1 MQALVER
8 YLAECSEITRK
19 AILAAL
25 PVKEPRRYLYDLVTQ
40 QITSGGKGIR
50 PALCIATCRS
60 FGGSLEK
67 ALPSAVAIEL
77 LHNSFLIHDDVE
89 DGSWFRRNRPTL
101 YSEHGTAIAVNIGDA
116 MYALSMRPLIENLNR
131 VGPDVTLRVF
141 REIEHMLLQSVEG
154 QAMELGW
161 IRDNVCDLT
170 TDDYLRMTL
179 KKTCWYT
186 TIHPCRIGALVATGN
201 SGDPVD
207 LDRFNRFGYYLG
219 AAFQIQDDALNLM
232 NDRGGYGKE
241 NLGDIWEG
249 KRTVMLIHLLNNA
262 TPDDLD
268 RVRSFL
274 RLPRS
279 RRTERDVHWIAGRF
293 SHYGSVDFAGA
304 VARDLIQAT
313 ISEFD
318 VAYAGAPPSEHKDF
332 IRSIIEYMI
341 QREG

>member
-1 MQALVER
+1 LQFDSIQGLDEC
-8 YLAECSEITRK
+8 YLAECSEITRE

-25 PVKEPRRYLYDLVTQ
+25 PVKEPRWDLYDVVTQ
-40 QITSGGKGIR
+40 QITSGRTGIR
-50 PALCIATCRS
+50 PALCFATCRGL
-60 FGGSLEK
+60 GGSRGQ
-67 ALPSAVAIEL
+67 ALPSAI
-77 LHNSFLIHDDVE
+77 
-89 DGSWFRRNRPTL
+89 T
-101 YSEHGTAIAVNIGDA
+101 IALNIGDA
-116 MYALSMRPLIENLNR
+116 MCALSMQPLIENLNI
-131 VGPDVTLRVF
+131 VSPAATLGVF
-141 REIEHMLLQSVEG
+141 REIEHLLLQSVEG

-179 KKTCWYT
+179 KKTFWYT
-186 TIHPCRIGALVATGN
+186 TIHPCRIGALVANGN

-207 LDRFNRFGYYLG
+207 LDRFYRFGYYLG
-219 AAFQIQDDALNLM
+219 AAFQIQDDVLNLM
-232 NDRGGYGKE
+232 KDRGGYGKE

-262 TPDDLD
+262 TPDDRN
-268 RVRSFL
+268 RVRPFL

-279 RRTERDVHWIAGRF
+279 GRTERDVHWIAARF

-318 VAYAGAPPSEHKDF
+318 VAYASAPPSEHKDF